1 MKLQIDTE
9 AKTIAIEDTI
19 ELDKL
24 IKALRVM
31 FPNDEW
37 KKYKLEP
44 KVISNWWNPI
54 VIDRYPQYPANPWPW
69 SPIIYKVDTD
79 IMCQTTCA
87 APPDNTTMPPNHI
100 FNVSLS

>member
-9 AKTIAIEDTI
+9 AKTIAIEETI
-19 ELDKL
+19 ELDEL

-44 KVISNWWNPI
+44 KVITNWWNPI
-54 VIDRYPQYPANPWPW
+54 IIDRYPSYPYNPYPW
-69 SPIIYKVDTD
+69 TFKIDTG
-79 IMCQTTCA
+79 ITCETTCA
-87 APPDNTTMPPNHI
+87 AAPDNSTQPHQNI
-100 FNVSLS
+100 YNVSLQ